1 MPTKQNPSRGPRKKS
16 DKKTKRDND
25 RAARFQQRKRKE
37 EEAASASVS
46 KPVDNPEAIETSS
59 PGAESD
65 MTFPSQEF
73 RFASP
78 VPEELR
84 QDKNKDNS
92 DSMIVSDKKER
103 QEQEVIA
110 PSPLPVIHGEEV
122 VHHAGGETP
131 PGAGPFPFDNIT
143 ISEHQ
148 ETASEETE
156 SPGLDSRSIEVPLGP
171 PVQSALWVR
180 RTKVTIQSP
189 TQIQPCKQ
197 EEIILDMPAT
207 ELFVS

>member
-1 MPTKQNPSRGPRKKS
+1 M
-16 DKKTKRDND
+16 
-25 RAARFQQRKRKE
+25 
-37 EEAASASVS
+37 
-46 KPVDNPEAIETSS
+46 
-59 PGAESD
+59 
-65 MTFPSQEF
+65 
-73 RFASP
+73 
-78 VPEELR
+78 
-84 QDKNKDNS
+84 
-92 DSMIVSDKKER
+92 
-103 QEQEVIA
+103 IA
-110 PSPLPVIHGEEV
+110 PSPLPVIHGEEE

-156 SPGLDSRSIEVPLGP
+156 SPGLDSRSIELPLGP

-207 ELFVS
+207 ELFSILRGVQADLRQIQEYR